1 MRFLAP
7 YTVYEGA
14 VCRLHLFD
22 ISSDG
27 SVSHRAVEEETAYTL
42 YVQGIAVV
50 AAAGIDTALISE
62 RIREM
67 EGQGVPLAEISRAIA
82 GMNLPSGTE
91 VYVATFPFQ
100 TLQRIGRGVANR
112 KKTDNLEPKRR
123 KDRFSDKKTSECP
136 YFIVVAQLRLIICRV
151 ALAVLHA
158 LANRVGNV
166 PQTTGL

>member
-7 YTVYEGA
+7 YTVYEGV

-27 SVSHRAVEEETAYTL
+27 SVNHRAVEEETAYTL

-82 GMNLPSGTE
+82 GMNLPTGTD

-100 TLQRIGRGVANR
+100 TLQRI
-112 KKTDNLEPKRR
+112 D
-123 KDRFSDKKTSECP
+123 
-136 YFIVVAQLRLIICRV
+136 
-151 ALAVLHA
+151 
-158 LANRVGNV
+158 
-166 PQTTGL
+166 

>member
-62 RIREM
+62 RIRKM

-82 GMNLPSGTE
+82 GMNLPAGTD

-100 TLQRIGRGVANR
+100 TLQRIG
-112 KKTDNLEPKRR
+112 
-123 KDRFSDKKTSECP
+123 
-136 YFIVVAQLRLIICRV
+136 
-151 ALAVLHA
+151 
-158 LANRVGNV
+158 
-166 PQTTGL
+166 

>member
-123 KDRFSDKKTSECP
+123 KDRFSDKKLRKIIAIFNELP
-136 YFIVVAQLRLIICRV
+136 YLCNTFEKDGPVAQLDR
-151 ALAVLHA
+151 ATAF
-158 LANRVGNV
+158 
-166 PQTTGL
+166 